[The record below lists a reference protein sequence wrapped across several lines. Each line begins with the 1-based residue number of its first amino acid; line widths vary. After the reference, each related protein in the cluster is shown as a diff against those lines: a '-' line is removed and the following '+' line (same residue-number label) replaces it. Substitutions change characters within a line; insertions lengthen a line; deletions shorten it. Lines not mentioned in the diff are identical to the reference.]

1 MNVKKKILYLELF
14 PITYHGKQYKCT
26 ISRRKDTIFRIVR
39 IIIILGGSLCLFI
52 YPNLISI
59 MVKYFPISLP
69 LFSIILI
76 IECSIYRSLQLM
88 GIHFNCC
95 IMEINKK
102 RDKVFKTNFF
112 LPWWKVE
119 DFRRQNFEWLA
130 EATFEAFERYNNYQA
145 EEFELNRQKN
155 WDGIISLEKT
165 EVKGATNNDK

>member
-1 MNVKKKILYLELF
+1 
-14 PITYHGKQYKCT
+14 
-26 ISRRKDTIFRIVR
+26 
-39 IIIILGGSLCLFI
+39 
-52 YPNLISI
+52 
-59 MVKYFPISLP
+59 
-69 LFSIILI
+69 
-76 IECSIYRSLQLM
+76 M
-88 GIHFNCC
+88 GIHFDCC

>member
-1 MNVKKKILYLELF
+1 MNIKKKKLYLELF

-88 GIHFNCC
+88 GIHFDCC
-95 IMEINKK
+95 IMEINKNK
-102 RDKVFKTNFF
+102 KWDKVFKTNFF
-112 LPWWKVE
+112 LQWWKIE

-145 EEFELNRQKN
+145 EEFELNR
-155 WDGIISLEKT
+155 IISLEKT
-165 EVKGATNNDK
+165 EVKRS